1 MTHTFRKNGER
12 FVCDTGSGTVSTVS
26 ALQYKML
33 TYIKPPLTPDL
44 PTSLRYD
51 LAKYDGGAV
60 EDAYTGLY
68 ALYEAGKLFSD
79 GENTSCG
86 DCPYADACGAAK

>member
-1 MTHTFRKNGER
+1 MVRTFRKNGER
-12 FVCDTGSGTVSTVS
+12 FVCDTGSGEVTPIS

-33 TYIKPPLTPDL
+33 TYVKPPLTEEL

-60 EDAYTGLY
+60 EDAYAGLY

-79 GENTSCG
+79 RTDGCCDGCEYGGVCG
-86 DCPYADACGAAK
+86 K